1 LKPGKSRQGMLRKRL
16 LDAKLNVNELFSV
29 WGLLETLGSCVI
41 ELEEEGG
48 LSEEPFSKRTG
59 LL

>member
-1 LKPGKSRQGMLRKRL
+1 MLRKRL

-29 WGLLETLGSCVI
+29 WGLLETLGSWVI

-48 LSEEPFSKRTG
+48 LSEEPLSKRTG